1 MMRPGIFAK
10 TFAGSTPLEV
20 LSAAAG
26 SGYASVQYNMAC
38 SGIGSLPEAFA
49 PEIAEA
55 VRTASAATGV
65 EIAAI
70 SATYNMIHPDLNKR
84 EAGRR
89 SFAAIA
95 ERAASMGSRLL
106 TVCSGSCNA
115 QDQWSHHP
123 DNQSPDAWR
132 EMLDEFEALIE
143 IADRHDIFIGVE
155 PELANVVDGAAKART
170 LIDTLRSQRIR
181 IVLDPANLFEMATPE
196 TSRYIIASAVDLLAD
211 KIIMAHAKDRNADGS
226 FATAGKGVIDFDHFV
241 GCLNLNGFDGSLVTH
256 GLSAHEAGGV
266 ATFLTQVIARQAVR

>member
-1 MMRPGIFAK
+1 MEPGIFAK

-20 LSAAAG
+20 LSAAADC
-26 SGYASVQYNMAC
+26 GYASVQYNMAC
-38 SGIGSLPEAFA
+38 SGIGSLPETIA

-55 VRTASAATGV
+55 VRAASIATGV

-70 SATYNMIHPDLNKR
+70 SATYNMIHPDLAKR

-95 ERAASMGSRLL
+95 ERAASMGSQLL

-123 DNQSPDAWR
+123 ENQSPDAWR
-132 EMLDEFEALIE
+132 EMLGEFEALIR
-143 IADRHDIFIGVE
+143 IADKHDIYIGVE
-155 PELANVVDGAAKART
+155 PELANIVDGAAKARA
-170 LIDTLRSQRIR
+170 LIDTLGSPRIR
-181 IVLDPANLFEMATPE
+181 IVLDPANLFEIETPE
-196 TSRYIIASAVDLLAD
+196 ISRGIIGGAVDLLAD
-211 KIIMAHAKDRNADGS
+211 RIIMAHAKDRNADGS

-241 GCLNLNGFDGSLVTH
+241 GCLNRNEFNGSLVTH
-256 GLSAHEAGGV
+256 GLAAHEADGV
-266 ATFLTQVIARQAVR
+266 ATFLAQVIARQAAD

>member
-1 MMRPGIFAK
+1 MKPGIFAK
-10 TFAGSTPLEV
+10 TLAGSTPLEV
-20 LSAAAG
+20 LRAAAK
-26 SGYASVQYNMAC
+26 SGYNSVQYNMAC
-38 SGIGSLPEAFA
+38 SGIGALPEIVT

-55 VRTASAATGV
+55 VRAASIATGV

-70 SATYNMIHPDLNKR
+70 SATYNMIHPDLSKR

-132 EMLDEFEALIE
+132 EMLSEFETLIE
-143 IADRHDIFIGVE
+143 IAEKHDIFIGVE
-155 PELANVVDGAAKART
+155 PELANIVDGAAKART
-170 LIDTLRSQRIR
+170 LIDTLGTPRIR
-181 IVLDPANLFEMATPE
+181 IVLDPANLFEIATPE
-196 TSRYIIASAVDLLAD
+196 ISRNIIASAVDLLAD
-211 KIIMAHAKDRNADGS
+211 RIIMAHAKDRQADGS

-241 GCLNLNGFDGSLVTH
+241 RCLHRNGFDGSLVTH

-266 ATFLTQVIARQAVR
+266 ATFLAQVIARQAMR

>member
-1 MMRPGIFAK
+1 MRAGIFAK

-20 LSAAAG
+20 LSAAADC
-26 SGYASVQYNMAC
+26 GYASVQYNMAC
-38 SGIGSLPEAFA
+38 SGIGSLPEAIA

-70 SATYNMIHPDLNKR
+70 SATYNIIHPDVSKR

-89 SFAAIA
+89 SFVAIA
-95 ERAASMGSRLL
+95 ERAASMSSRLL

-132 EMLDEFEALIE
+132 EMLGEFEALIE
-143 IADRHDIFIGVE
+143 IADRHDILIGVE

-170 LIDTLRSQRIR
+170 LINTLGSPRIR
-181 IVLDPANLFEMATPE
+181 VVLDPANLFEIATPE
-196 TSRYIIASAVDLLAD
+196 ISRNIIASAVDLLAD
-211 KIIMAHAKDRNADGS
+211 RIIMAHAKDRQADGS
-226 FATAGKGVIDFDHFV
+226 FATAGKGVIDFDHLV
-241 GCLNLNGFDGSLVTH
+241 GCLHRNGFDGSLVTH

-266 ATFLTQVIARQAVR
+266 ATFLAQVIARQAAL

>member
-1 MMRPGIFAK
+1 MRAGIFAK
-10 TFAGSTPLEV
+10 TFAGSTPFEV
-20 LSAAAG
+20 LSAAADC
-26 SGYASVQYNMAC
+26 GYAAVQYNIAC
-38 SGIGSLPEAFA
+38 SGIGSLPEAIA
-49 PEIAEA
+49 TEIAEA

-70 SATYNMIHPDLNKR
+70 SATYNMIHPDLSKR

-89 SFAAIA
+89 SFVAIA
-95 ERAASMGSRLL
+95 ERAASTGSRLL

-132 EMLDEFEALIE
+132 EMLGEFEALIE
-143 IADRHDIFIGVE
+143 IADKHDILIGVE

-170 LIDTLRSQRIR
+170 LINTLGSPRIR
-181 IVLDPANLFEMATPE
+181 IVLDPANLFEIATPE
-196 TSRYIIASAVDLLAD
+196 ISRNIIASAVDLLAD
-211 KIIMAHAKDRNADGS
+211 RIIMAHAKDRQADGS

-241 GCLNLNGFDGSLVTH
+241 GCLHRNGFDGSLVTH
-256 GLSAHEAGGV
+256 GLSAHESGGV
-266 ATFLTQVIARQAVR
+266 ATFLAQVIARQAVR